1 MTDNTASIT
10 IAGRTLALPLE
21 QLHQILCEADRAN
34 SEALF
39 TQAKLR
45 RRTIAAL
52 RVSNPAR
59 YRELRFGGGSYWL
72 GIGHQSW
79 QGRTLPDILVAAA
92 RWLHDGHPE
101 AFQRL
106 SQRRKHTRAYI
117 AQDPASLYG
126 GRPHLASH
134 AKLFAPGWY
143 IDTNLSADNT
153 QRFLGDLFAEAGLV
167 HRRDWYFGRLD

>member
-1 MTDNTASIT
+1 MTDSKASIT

-21 QLHQILCEADRAN
+21 QLHHILCEADLAN

-39 TQAKLR
+39 MQAKLR
-45 RRTIAAL
+45 RRTIVAL
-52 RVSNPAR
+52 RVSHPAR
-59 YRELRFGGGSYWL
+59 YRDLRLGGGSYWL
-72 GIGHQSW
+72 GIGEQSW

-92 RWLHDGHPE
+92 RWLHDEHPQ

-117 AQDPASLYG
+117 AQEPASLYKK
-126 GRPHLASH
+126 RPHLARY
-134 AKLFAPGWY
+134 AKLFATGWY

-153 QRFLGDLFAEAGLV
+153 QRFLSDLFAEAGLM

>member
-1 MTDNTASIT
+1 MTDSNASIT
-10 IAGRTLALPLE
+10 IAGRTLALPLD

-39 TQAKLR
+39 TQAKMR
-45 RRTIAAL
+45 RRTIIAL
-52 RVSNPAR
+52 RLTNPAR
-59 YRELRFGGGSYWL
+59 YRELRLGGGSYWL
-72 GIGHQSW
+72 GIGQQCW

-92 RWLHDGHPE
+92 RWLHDEHPE

-126 GRPHLASH
+126 ARPHLASF

-153 QRFLGDLFAEAGLV
+153 QRFLGDLFAEAGLA